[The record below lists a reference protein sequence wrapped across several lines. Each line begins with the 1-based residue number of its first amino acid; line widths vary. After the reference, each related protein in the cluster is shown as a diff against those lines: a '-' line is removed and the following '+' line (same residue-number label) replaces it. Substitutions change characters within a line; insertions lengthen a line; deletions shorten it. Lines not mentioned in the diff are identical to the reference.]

1 MVISGSSLFYM
12 CVPICKFNALVL
24 VGLDVMKLKA
34 APKLD
39 HMSQVQLK
47 QCAGAHSLG
56 AVGRWAPQNK

>member
-1 MVISGSSLFYM
+1 M